1 MKQEVNDKDR
11 RKMMK
16 KVIVFLADGFEEIEA
31 LASVDLLRRAGIDV
45 TTASIMGRIDVTG
58 AHDVVVKADVL
69 AEDADYAAA
78 DMIVLPGGGVGTQN
92 LAKCELVRKQCLA
105 FAKDKLVSA
114 ICAAPTVLAGLGLLE
129 GKNATCYPG
138 MEGGMH
144 GAVMSGETVTLDGN
158 ITTGRAPGAAI
169 PFALELIKRLAG
181 EEKAASVKSD
191 IVY

>member
-1 MKQEVNDKDR
+1 MSKL
-11 RKMMK
+11 
-16 KVIVFLADGFEEIEA
+16 IVFLADGFEECEA
-31 LASVDLLRRAGIDV
+31 LLVVDILRRAGV
-45 TTASIMGRIDVTG
+45 ETVMASIMGRLEVLSSRKIE
-58 AHDVVVKADVL
+58 VKADVL
-69 AEDADYAAA
+69 AEDVDYESA
-78 DMIVLPGGGVGTQN
+78 DMLFLPGGRKGSEN
-92 LAKCELVRKQCLA
+92 LLNNHLVKKWCVE
-105 FAKDKLVSA
+105 FAKTKKLAA
-114 ICAAPTVLAGLGLLE
+114 ICAAPSVLARFGLLE

-181 EEKAASVKSD
+181 EEAAASVKSD